1 VYYFEWGGL
10 RAYVLGLERERERER
25 ERGTERDGRV
35 YLHWRWLKWH
45 TVDVSPKVLCH
56 ATY

>member
-10 RAYVLGLERERERER
+10 RAYVLGLERERE
-25 ERGTERDGRV
+25 GGSERDGRV